1 MKQGKKMK
9 KMIAIILIFTF
20 FLLFFIMLKKM
31 NLIHYQ
37 KIKNYI
43 SSAFDKE
50 VIKDEIIFL
59 NPVEAYNRIE
69 ESGYINTFNKIDLK
83 VRNCNSVEHCKEI
96 YKKNILEFTDKEK
109 ELLINLIKKINVK
122 IKILKSFYE
131 TEWKFSRVT
140 NKIDNGFPH
149 THNDTIYLSDKF
161 FKNPN
166 MSVLIHEK
174 IHIYQK
180 KFPTKK
186 EKLYKLYNYEKVNK
200 INNGKRRANPDLDN
214 FDYKKDNA
222 IIYSEYKENASSLSD
237 IKLVLSGNESDN
249 DPSNNEHPD
258 EYFAYKLSEDIL
270 NGFKKNDNE
279 LINYLTY

>member
-9 KMIAIILIFTF
+9 KMITIILIFTF

-43 SSAFDKE
+43 SSTFDKE
-50 VIKDEIIFL
+50 VIKDGIIFL

-83 VRNCNSVEHCKEI
+83 VRNCNSIEHCKEI
-96 YKKNILEFTDKEK
+96 YKKNILEFTNEEK
-109 ELLINLIKKINVK
+109 KILINLIKKINMK

-186 EKLYKLYNYEKVNK
+186 EK
-200 INNGKRRANPDLDN
+200 R
-214 FDYKKDNA
+214 
-222 IIYSEYKENASSLSD
+222 
-237 IKLVLSGNESDN
+237 
-249 DPSNNEHPD
+249 
-258 EYFAYKLSEDIL
+258 L
-270 NGFKKNDNE
+270 NSCKS
-279 LINYLTY
+279 